1 MGLGIGIARLLIL
14 ISGAILAVVGLLLI
28 ALPDLGGTIAGLYSL
43 LFGGAL
49 IVGAL
54 LERMRYRSDA
64 LDRTSHPVGPGGGEP
79 LDTPM
84 ELRFAPTNEVFVDPT
99 SGHHMRVFLDAA
111 TGERRYRAE
120 S

>member
-1 MGLGIGIARLLIL
+1 MGIGIARLLVL
-14 ISGAILAVVGLLLI
+14 ASGALFAIGGLLLI
-28 ALPDLGGTIAGLYSL
+28 LLPSSGGTVAGLYMA

-64 LDRTSHPVGPGGGEP
+64 LDRSGAPVGPGGGEP
-79 LDTPM
+79 LDTTL
-84 ELRFAPTNEVFVDPT
+84 ESRFTSTDEVFVDPT
-99 SGHHMRVFLDAA
+99 SGHRMRVFMDPR

-120 S
+120 G

>member
-1 MGLGIGIARLLIL
+1 MGIGIARVAIL
-14 ISGAILAVVGLLLI
+14 VSGAVLAIGGLLLI
-28 ALPDLGGTIAGLYSL
+28 ALPDLGGTVAGVYMILG
-43 LFGGAL
+43 GGAL

-79 LDTPM
+79 LDATM
-84 ELRFAPTNEVFVDPT
+84 EPRFTSTDEVFVDPT
-99 SGHHMRVFLDAA
+99 SGHRMRVFLDPR

-120 S
+120 G

>member
-1 MGLGIGIARLLIL
+1 MGLGIGLARLLVL
-14 ISGAILAVVGLLLI
+14 ISGAVLAVIGLLLI
-28 ALPDLGGTIAGLYSL
+28 ALPDLGGTVAGLYCL
-43 LFGGAL
+43 LFGAAL

-64 LDRTSHPVGPGGGEP
+64 VDRSGSAIGPGGGEP
-79 LDTPM
+79 LDAPI
-84 ELRFAPTNEVFVDPT
+84 EPRFAPTAEVFVDPT
-99 SGHHMRVFLDAA
+99 SGHRMRVFMDAT

>member
-1 MGLGIGIARLLIL
+1 MGIGIARVLIL
-14 ISGAILAVVGLLLI
+14 VSGAVLAVGGLLLI
-28 ALPDLGGTIAGLYSL
+28 ALPDLGGTVAGIYMVLA
-43 LFGGAL
+43 GGAL

-79 LDTPM
+79 LDATM
-84 ELRFAPTNEVFVDPT
+84 EPRFTSTDEVFVDPT
-99 SGHHMRVFLDAA
+99 SGHRMRVFLDSS

-120 S
+120 G

>member
-1 MGLGIGIARLLIL
+1 MGLGIGLARLFVLV
-14 ISGAILAVVGLLLI
+14 SGAVFAVLGLLLI
-28 ALPDLGGTIAGLYSL
+28 ALPDLGGTVAGVYCVL
-43 LFGGAL
+43 LGAAL

-64 LDRTSHPVGPGGGEP
+64 VDRSGPRIGPGGGEP
-79 LDTPM
+79 VDEPLDP
-84 ELRFAPTNEVFVDPT
+84 RFAPTTEVFVDPT
-99 SGHHMRVFLDAA
+99 SGHRMRVFLDAS